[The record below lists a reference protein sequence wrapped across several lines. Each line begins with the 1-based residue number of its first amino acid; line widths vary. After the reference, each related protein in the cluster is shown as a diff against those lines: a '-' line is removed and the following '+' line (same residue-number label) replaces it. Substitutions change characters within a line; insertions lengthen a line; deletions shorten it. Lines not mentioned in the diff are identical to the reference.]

1 MHRDTTTD
9 AARHHGE
16 EVGQTMAEYA
26 VVLTV
31 ITLGIM
37 LSVQLLGDTAGGL
50 IERVAA
56 VLA

>member
-1 MHRDTTTD
+1 MHRDTTAD
-9 AARHHGE
+9 AARHHGKE
-16 EVGQTMAEYA
+16 AGQTMAEYA

-37 LSVQLLGDTAGGL
+37 LSVQLLGDSAGNL

-56 VLA
+56 ALA

>member
-9 AARHHGE
+9 AARRSE
-16 EVGQTMAEYA
+16 DGQTMAEYA
-26 VVLTV
+26 IVLAV

-50 IERVAA
+50 IQRVADA
-56 VLA
+56 LG